1 MITRRQGSD
10 LVKNAETPVFKLALL
25 GGLSSLG
32 SALMAELL
40 KRQHEV
46 IAVVDDLNSLAPRPG
61 LHFKSGGLNN
71 PDQAEQSVAGGSA
84 VICLLAALAPDDFAA
99 QLRMSQALIAGM
111 ARTTIRRLLLVGDF
125 DVLDHSEGHSEQQR
139 ACADQIV
146 DLLQRSPL
154 HWTLVNTPQQV
165 AGLGI
170 EHFHQ
175 THGTLEPGLA
185 EPLQRLARV
194 AAAMVDAL
202 ELKLHHGEHVNFVF

>member
-1 MITRRQGSD
+1 M
-10 LVKNAETPVFKLALL
+10 VLL

-46 IAVVDDLNSLAPRPG
+46 IAVVDNLNSLAPRPG
-61 LHFKSGGLNN
+61 LHFKTGGLDN

-84 VICLLAALAPDDFAA
+84 VVCLLPALAPDDFAA

-111 ARTTIRRLLLVGDF
+111 TRTTIRRLLLVGDF
-125 DVLDHSEGHSEQQR
+125 SVLDQGEGHSEQQR

-154 HWTLVNTPQQV
+154 HWTLINSPQQV

>member
-1 MITRRQGSD
+1 MITRCQWSD

-61 LHFKSGGLNN
+61 LHFKTGGLDN

-175 THGTLEPGLA
+175 TQAPLSRAWPSHCNAWPGWRPPWLM
-185 EPLQRLARV
+185 PWS
-194 AAAMVDAL
+194 
-202 ELKLHHGEHVNFVF
+202 

>member
-1 MITRRQGSD
+1 M
-10 LVKNAETPVFKLALL
+10 KNAETPVFKLILV

-46 IAVVDDLNSLAPRPG
+46 IAVVDDLNTLAPRPG
-61 LHFKSGGLNN
+61 LHFKIGGLNSV
-71 PDQAEQSVAGGSA
+71 DQAEQSVAGGSA
-84 VICLLAALAPDDFAA
+84 VVCLLAALAPDDFVA
-99 QLRMSQALIAGM
+99 QLRMSQALVAGM
-111 ARTTIRRLLLVGDF
+111 SRTTIRRLLLVGDF
-125 DVLDHSEGHSEQQR
+125 SVLDHSEGHSEQQR

-154 HWTLVNTPQQV
+154 HWTLINTPLQV

-175 THGTLEPGLA
+175 THGTLEPGLR
-185 EPLQRLARV
+185 EPLQQLARV

-202 ELKLHHGEHVNFVF
+202 ELKLHYGEHVNFVF

>member
-1 MITRRQGSD
+1 M
-10 LVKNAETPVFKLALL
+10 KNAETPVFKLILVGA
-25 GGLSSLG
+25 LSSLG

-46 IAVVDDLNSLAPRPG
+46 IAVVDDLNTLAPRPG
-61 LHFKSGGLNN
+61 LHFKIGGLNTV
-71 PDQAEQSVAGGSA
+71 DQAEQSVAGGSA
-84 VICLLAALAPDDFAA
+84 VVCLLAALAPDDFVA
-99 QLRMSQALIAGM
+99 QLRMSQALVAGM
-111 ARTTIRRLLLVGDF
+111 SRTTIRRLLLVGDF
-125 DVLDHSEGHSEQQR
+125 SVLDNSEGHSEQQQ
-139 ACADQIV
+139 AWAEQIV

-154 HWTLVNTPQQV
+154 HWTLINTPQQV

-175 THGTLEPGLA
+175 THGTLEPGLR

-202 ELKLHHGEHVNFVF
+202 ELKLHYGEHVNFVF

>member
-1 MITRRQGSD
+1 MITRRQWSD

-61 LHFKSGGLNN
+61 LHFKTGGLDN

-99 QLRMSQALIAGM
+99 QLHMSQALIAGM